1 MVDAPTATPSARASG
16 MRATT
21 RGGMAAR
28 SAEERLNW
36 DDVRVFATV
45 MRLGSLV
52 EAARSLRISAST
64 AGRRLRRLEAV
75 VGAPLFDRLP
85 HALVP
90 TAAAQRLDAGA
101 GQMIEGAAT
110 LLRGAA
116 ATESAQRP
124 RVRVTATASMSW
136 FVARNLDQLLA
147 AAPGVDVSIVV
158 TRDTV
163 SLAHRE
169 AEIALRM
176 KRLPE
181 RGDLAVRRL
190 ARIGFTL
197 YAARGYLARARRG
210 AGFDA
215 NGLDPQRL
223 DFVGFT
229 DHPKLQSQ
237 GDWVEGFARNG
248 TIRLRLSEAFLRHQ
262 AVVDGQGVSLL
273 PCYLGDGD
281 KRLARVIE
289 PPAALEEDVFLLVHN
304 DLKALPQIRAV
315 ANGLVRVFRTHARA
329 LAGRR

>member
-1 MVDAPTATPSARASG
+1 
-16 MRATT
+16 
-21 RGGMAAR
+21 MAAR
-28 SAEERLNW
+28 SAEERLDW

-90 TAAAQRLDAGA
+90 SAAAQRLAAGA
-101 GQMIEGAAT
+101 DQMIEGAAT

-116 ATESAQRP
+116 ATESAERP
-124 RVRVTATASMSW
+124 RVRVTATASISW
-136 FVARNLDQLLA
+136 FVARNLDQLLTA
-147 AAPGVDVSIVV
+147 SPGVDISIVV

-176 KRLPE
+176 NRVPE
-181 RGDLAVRRL
+181 RGDLTVRRL
-190 ARIGFTL
+190 ARVAFTL
-197 YAARGYLARARRG
+197 YAAHGYLARARRKP
-210 AGFDA
+210 GFD
-215 NGLDPQRL
+215 PQAL
-223 DFVGFT
+223 DFVGLT

-237 GDWVEGFARNG
+237 GHWVESFARSG
-248 TIRLRLSEAFLRHQ
+248 TIRVRLSEAFLRHQ
-262 AVVDGQGVSLL
+262 AIVDGQGVSLL
-273 PCYLGDGD
+273 PCYLGDAD
-281 KRLARVIE
+281 KRLARVID
-289 PPAALEEDVFLLVHN
+289 PPAALEEDVFLLVHD

-315 ANGLVRVFRTHARA
+315 ASGLVRVFRSHAGA
-329 LAGRR
+329 LAGKG

>member
-1 MVDAPTATPSARASG
+1 
-16 MRATT
+16 
-21 RGGMAAR
+21 MAVR

-85 HALVP
+85 HALLP
-90 TAAAQRLDAGA
+90 TAAAQRLHAGA

-116 ATESAQRP
+116 ATESAARP

-136 FVARNLDQLLA
+136 FVARNLAALLA
-147 AAPGVDVSIVV
+147 AAPGVDVSVVV
-158 TRDTV
+158 TRDTL

-169 AEIALRM
+169 ADIALRM
-176 KRLPE
+176 NRVPE
-181 RGDLAVRRL
+181 RGDLTVRRL

-197 YAARGYLARARRG
+197 YAARDYLARARKRTG
-210 AGFDA
+210 Y
-215 NGLDPQRL
+215 DPRHL
-223 DFVGFT
+223 AFVGLT
-229 DHPKLQSQ
+229 DHPNLQSQ
-237 GDWVEGFARNG
+237 GHWVERFGRG
-248 TIRLRLSEAFLRHQ
+248 GDIRLRLSEAFLRHQ
-262 AVVDGQGVSLL
+262 AIVDGAGVSLL

-281 KRLARVIE
+281 KRLARVID
-289 PPAALEEDVFLLVHN
+289 PPAELEEDVFLLVHN
-304 DLKALPQIRAV
+304 DLKALPQIKAV
-315 ANGLVRVFRTHARA
+315 ANGLVRVFRVHARA
-329 LAGRR
+329 LAGTR